1 MLTPS
6 LLDVWLAVALVLAL
20 MTLSVA
26 ASPVLGRR
34 RSRDV
39 QLLVFGAVADV
50 RFILLPR
57 SGAVQPLYQFG
68 GEREAHY
75 DDMLEDALVV
85 VAAQRSG

>member
-1 MLTPS
+1 M
-6 LLDVWLAVALVLAL
+6 DVWLAVALVLAL

-26 ASPVLGRR
+26 ASPFLGRR

-57 SGAVQPLYQFG
+57 SGAVSLCTNLAASGKPTMRHG
-68 GEREAHY
+68 

-85 VAAQRSG
+85 VAAQWSG